1 MAGRPLTGAA
11 ATITSVTSS
20 TDLNRLLTTALKN
33 ASITI
38 NQDAE
43 EFDVSE
49 LSGSG
54 SGAEYIVGLAS
65 GTFDFE
71 GTFPKSAPRVGNSGL
86 VTYAS
91 GYAEFVNSWR
101 LQCEYGETDITAFAA
116 SAVTARTFMPSGV
129 YNWSGSYTAHA
140 VSGNAIT
147 TVTAANTAAAS
158 ATFKITED
166 GAADPALSGNILA
179 TAVRQTIRKPDIQ
192 VCEYT
197 FRGSGDVTE
206 TKGSTLPGL
215 RVASTG
221 AWGIPDWDTDGDG
234 VADVQ
239 VVITTASSRTITAYA
254 FLRSISIEVAIGQ
267 PIRVSGTVRFNGTIT
282 RA

>member
-20 TDLNRLLTTALKN
+20 TDLNRLLMTALKN
-33 ASITI
+33 TTITLSE
-38 NQDAE
+38 DAE
-43 EFDVSE
+43 EFEVSE

-65 GTFDFE
+65 GSFDFE
-71 GTFPKSAPRVGNSGL
+71 GVYPKSAPRIGNSGL

-101 LQCEYGETDITAFAA
+101 LQCEYGETDITAFTG
-116 SAVTARTFMPSGV
+116 SAVLGRTFMPNGV

-140 VSGNAIT
+140 VSGNAISS
-147 TVTAANTAAAS
+147 VTAANTAAAS

-166 GAADPALSGNILA
+166 GGSDPTLSGNILA
-179 TAVRQTIRKPDIQ
+179 TAVRQTIRKPDLQ

-197 FRGSGDVTE
+197 FRGSGDITE
-206 TKGSTLPGL
+206 TKGSSLPAL

-221 AWGIPDWDTDGDG
+221 AWTVPDWDTDADGDS
-234 VADVQ
+234 DVE
-239 VVITTASSRTITAYA
+239 VVLTTASGRTITAYA
-254 FLRSISIEVAIGQ
+254 FLRSISVEVAIGQ
-267 PIRVSGTVRFNGTIT
+267 PIRVSGSVRFNGTIT